1 MADMFKY
8 YKTILRDMPRMCT
21 YFSWDF
27 IEVFDAYE
35 QDKSENEQTRFG
47 RTNRGEWLTVEPSKF
62 KSHYDIDITGKI
74 DNSYV
79 IDLKKNTNYIKENKN

>member
-1 MADMFKY
+1 
-8 YKTILRDMPRMCT
+8 
-21 YFSWDF
+21 
-27 IEVFDAYE
+27 
-35 QDKSENEQTRFG
+35 
-47 RTNRGEWLTVEPSKF
+47 LTVEPSKF